1 MKRPLAYI
9 TAAWLCGD
17 SENAE
22 LAAQYC
28 RTVYEAGFSPI
39 CPPLYLPL
47 FLNDAV
53 PEEHKSGI
61 DMSRDLLRRSHV
73 LVVCGHSMTEAMEC
87 DWVRWSM
94 KIFANKEIKKLFLAV
109 SVIWVASLLLTQ
121 GFLWLC
127 YQRFSLFLL
136 LVFVLSGGAI
146 LAVGCSYFKKQNQVM
161 EQAVSQINAYLDG
174 DHNARIECDDE
185 GELYRLF
192 HTVNS
197 LAAVLNAHADN
208 ELREKEFLKNTI
220 SDISHQLKT
229 PLAALNIYNGLLQD
243 EDIEVSSVKEFAGLS
258 EQELDRIET
267 LVQSLLKITRLD
279 AGAIVLEKNAE
290 NVADMMRDI
299 ELHFA
304 YRARQEKKEIILS
317 GSDHLSLFCDRDWLN
332 EAIDNIVKNAFDHTE
347 SGATIHVAWKELPS
361 GVQIVITDNGCGI
374 HPEDIHHIFKRFY
387 RSRFSKDKQ
396 GIGLGLPLAKAIVE
410 AHNGTIEVDSELG
423 IGTTFTMNFLIPT
436 KL

>member
-1 MKRPLAYI
+1 M
-9 TAAWLCGD
+9 
-17 SENAE
+17 
-22 LAAQYC
+22 
-28 RTVYEAGFSPI
+28 
-39 CPPLYLPL
+39 
-47 FLNDAV
+47 
-53 PEEHKSGI
+53 
-61 DMSRDLLRRSHV
+61 
-73 LVVCGHSMTEAMEC
+73 
-87 DWVRWSM
+87 
-94 KIFANKEIKKLFLAV
+94 
-109 SVIWVASLLLTQ
+109 
-121 GFLWLC
+121 
-127 YQRFSLFLL
+127 
-136 LVFVLSGGAI
+136 
-146 LAVGCSYFKKQNQVM
+146 AVGYSYFKKQNQVM
-161 EQAVSQINAYLDG
+161 EQAVSQLQAYLDG
-174 DHNARIECDDE
+174 DHNARIECDEE

-197 LAAVLNAHADN
+197 MAAVLNAHADN

-243 EDIEVSSVKEFAGLS
+243 GDMELSAVKEFADLS
-258 EQELDRIET
+258 EQELDRIEI
-267 LVQSLLKITRLD
+267 LVQNLLKITKLD
-279 AGAIVLEKNAE
+279 AGAIVLEKTTE

-347 SGATIHVAWKELPS
+347 SGATIRVAWNELPS

-387 RSRFSKDKQ
+387 RSRFSKDTQ
-396 GIGLGLPLAKAIVE
+396 GIGLGLPLAKAIIE
-410 AHNGTIEVDSELG
+410 AHGGLIEVESELG
-423 IGTTFTMNFLIPT
+423 IGTSFIMNFPIPT

>member
-1 MKRPLAYI
+1 M
-9 TAAWLCGD
+9 
-17 SENAE
+17 
-22 LAAQYC
+22 
-28 RTVYEAGFSPI
+28 
-39 CPPLYLPL
+39 
-47 FLNDAV
+47 
-53 PEEHKSGI
+53 
-61 DMSRDLLRRSHV
+61 
-73 LVVCGHSMTEAMEC
+73 
-87 DWVRWSM
+87 
-94 KIFANKEIKKLFLAV
+94 
-109 SVIWVASLLLTQ
+109 
-121 GFLWLC
+121 
-127 YQRFSLFLL
+127 
-136 LVFVLSGGAI
+136 
-146 LAVGCSYFKKQNQVM
+146 
-161 EQAVSQINAYLDG
+161 
-174 DHNARIECDDE
+174 
-185 GELYRLF
+185 
-192 HTVNS
+192 
-197 LAAVLNAHADN
+197 
-208 ELREKEFLKNTI
+208 
-220 SDISHQLKT
+220 
-229 PLAALNIYNGLLQD
+229 
-243 EDIEVSSVKEFAGLS
+243 KEFACLS

-361 GVQIVITDNGCGI
+361 GVQIVITDNGYGI

>member
-1 MKRPLAYI
+1 
-9 TAAWLCGD
+9 
-17 SENAE
+17 
-22 LAAQYC
+22 
-28 RTVYEAGFSPI
+28 
-39 CPPLYLPL
+39 
-47 FLNDAV
+47 
-53 PEEHKSGI
+53 
-61 DMSRDLLRRSHV
+61 
-73 LVVCGHSMTEAMEC
+73 
-87 DWVRWSM
+87 M

-146 LAVGCSYFKKQNQVM
+146 LAVGCSYFKKQNQVL

-174 DHNARIECDDE
+174 NHNARIECDDE

-243 EDIEVSSVKEFAGLS
+243 GDMELSAVKEFADLS

-267 LVQSLLKITRLD
+267 LVQNLLKITKLD
-279 AGAIVLEKNAE
+279 AGAIVLEKTTE

-347 SGATIHVAWKELPS
+347 SGATIRVAWKELPS
-361 GVQIVITDNGCGI
+361 GVQIVIKDNGCGI

>member
-1 MKRPLAYI
+1 
-9 TAAWLCGD
+9 
-17 SENAE
+17 
-22 LAAQYC
+22 
-28 RTVYEAGFSPI
+28 
-39 CPPLYLPL
+39 
-47 FLNDAV
+47 
-53 PEEHKSGI
+53 
-61 DMSRDLLRRSHV
+61 
-73 LVVCGHSMTEAMEC
+73 
-87 DWVRWSM
+87 M

-109 SVIWVASLLLTQ
+109 SAIWVASLLLTQ

-136 LVFVLSGGAI
+136 LVFVLAGGAI

-161 EQAVSQINAYLDG
+161 EQAVSQLQAYLDG
-174 DHNARIECDDE
+174 DHNARIECDEE

-197 LAAVLNAHADN
+197 MAAVLNAHADN

-243 EDIEVSSVKEFAGLS
+243 GDMELSAVKEFADLS

-267 LVQSLLKITRLD
+267 LVQNLLKITRLD

-347 SGATIHVAWKELPS
+347 SGATIRVAWKELPS

>member
-1 MKRPLAYI
+1 
-9 TAAWLCGD
+9 
-17 SENAE
+17 
-22 LAAQYC
+22 
-28 RTVYEAGFSPI
+28 
-39 CPPLYLPL
+39 
-47 FLNDAV
+47 
-53 PEEHKSGI
+53 
-61 DMSRDLLRRSHV
+61 
-73 LVVCGHSMTEAMEC
+73 
-87 DWVRWSM
+87 M

-136 LVFVLSGGAI
+136 LVFVLSEGAI

-174 DHNARIECDDE
+174 NHNARIECDDE

-243 EDIEVSSVKEFAGLS
+243 GDMELSAVKEFADLS

-267 LVQSLLKITRLD
+267 LVQNLLKITKLD
-279 AGAIVLEKNAE
+279 AGAIVLEKATE

-347 SGATIHVAWKELPS
+347 SGATIRVAWNELPS

>member
-1 MKRPLAYI
+1 
-9 TAAWLCGD
+9 
-17 SENAE
+17 
-22 LAAQYC
+22 
-28 RTVYEAGFSPI
+28 
-39 CPPLYLPL
+39 
-47 FLNDAV
+47 
-53 PEEHKSGI
+53 
-61 DMSRDLLRRSHV
+61 
-73 LVVCGHSMTEAMEC
+73 
-87 DWVRWSM
+87 M

-136 LVFVLSGGAI
+136 LVFVLAGGAI

-161 EQAVSQINAYLDG
+161 EQAVSQLQAYLDG
-174 DHNARIECDDE
+174 DHNARIECDEE

-197 LAAVLNAHADN
+197 MAAVLNAHADN

-243 EDIEVSSVKEFAGLS
+243 GDMELSAVKEFADLS

-267 LVQSLLKITRLD
+267 LVQNLLKITKLD
-279 AGAIVLEKNAE
+279 AGAIVLEKTTE
-290 NVADMMRDI
+290 NVADMLRDV

-304 YRARQEKKEIILS
+304 YRAKQEQKELILS
-317 GSDHLSLFCDRDWLN
+317 GSEEVSLFCDRDWLT
-332 EAIDNIVKNAFDHTE
+332 EAIDNIVKNALDHTE
-347 SGATIHVAWKELPS
+347 SGDTVHITWKALPNA
-361 GVQIVITDNGCGI
+361 VQIAVKDNGCGI
-374 HPEDIHHIFKRFY
+374 HPEDLHHIFKRFY
-387 RSRFSKDKQ
+387 RSRFSQDKQ
-396 GIGLGLPLAKAIVE
+396 GIGLGLPLAKTIVE
-410 AHNGTIEVDSELG
+410 AHSGTIEVDSELG
-423 IGTTFTMNFLIPT
+423 KGTTFTMNFLIPT

>member
-1 MKRPLAYI
+1 
-9 TAAWLCGD
+9 
-17 SENAE
+17 
-22 LAAQYC
+22 
-28 RTVYEAGFSPI
+28 
-39 CPPLYLPL
+39 
-47 FLNDAV
+47 
-53 PEEHKSGI
+53 
-61 DMSRDLLRRSHV
+61 
-73 LVVCGHSMTEAMEC
+73 
-87 DWVRWSM
+87 M
-94 KIFANKEIKKLFLAV
+94 KIFVNKEIKKLFLAV

-136 LVFVLSGGAI
+136 LVFVLAGGAI

-279 AGAIVLEKNAE
+279 AGAIALEKNTE

-347 SGATIHVAWKELPS
+347 SGATIRVAWKELPS

>member
-1 MKRPLAYI
+1 
-9 TAAWLCGD
+9 
-17 SENAE
+17 
-22 LAAQYC
+22 
-28 RTVYEAGFSPI
+28 
-39 CPPLYLPL
+39 
-47 FLNDAV
+47 
-53 PEEHKSGI
+53 
-61 DMSRDLLRRSHV
+61 
-73 LVVCGHSMTEAMEC
+73 
-87 DWVRWSM
+87 M

-174 DHNARIECDDE
+174 NHNARIECDDE

-243 EDIEVSSVKEFAGLS
+243 GDMELSAVKEFADLS

-267 LVQSLLKITRLD
+267 LVQNLLKITRLD

-304 YRARQEKKEIILS
+304 YRARQEKKKIILS
-317 GSDHLSLFCDRDWLN
+317 GSDHLSLFCDRDWLS

-347 SGATIHVAWKELPS
+347 SGATIRVAWKELPS

-387 RSRFSKDKQ
+387 RSRFSKDTQ
-396 GIGLGLPLAKAIVE
+396 GIGLGLPLAKAIIE
-410 AHNGTIEVDSELG
+410 AHGGLIEVESELG
-423 IGTTFTMNFLIPT
+423 IGTSFIMNFPIPT

>member
-1 MKRPLAYI
+1 
-9 TAAWLCGD
+9 
-17 SENAE
+17 
-22 LAAQYC
+22 
-28 RTVYEAGFSPI
+28 
-39 CPPLYLPL
+39 
-47 FLNDAV
+47 
-53 PEEHKSGI
+53 
-61 DMSRDLLRRSHV
+61 
-73 LVVCGHSMTEAMEC
+73 
-87 DWVRWSM
+87 M

-243 EDIEVSSVKEFAGLS
+243 GDMELSAVKEFADLS
-258 EQELDRIET
+258 EQELDRIEI
-267 LVQSLLKITRLD
+267 LVQNLLKITKLD
-279 AGAIVLEKNAE
+279 AGAIVLEKTTE